1 MASGKNS
8 TRLKSAGSPTRQ
20 SPILKQIRTHSF
32 SILSLGFGV
41 AALSMLLGSTYA
53 PIGTISGENLVLI
66 EIQVLPGFYMKP
78 ITFFTFAMFL
88 CFAFG
93 LYAPPTRQRFLR
105 APASILRTVYIG
117 GWLVAM
123 GSAFEIAYNLVLW
136 SAALAVQGAINPD
149 IVSNPFP
156 LSANPTPINVVFA
169 VKIVVAIFFMAIFLI
184 DYVRRIDRIKQETA
198 LSARL
203 GRHAATVQ

>member
-1 MASGKNS
+1 MASGKS
-8 TRLKSAGSPTRQ
+8 SSRLRSAGSSTHRIR
-20 SPILKQIRTHSF
+20 ILEQIMANVF

-41 AALSMLLGSTYA
+41 AALAMLLGSTYA
-53 PIGTISGENLVLI
+53 PMGGVSGENLVLI
-66 EIQVLPGFYMKP
+66 EVQVLPGFYMKP

-93 LYAPPTRQRFLR
+93 LYAPPTRQKFLK
-105 APASILRTVYIG
+105 APAGMLRTVYIG
-117 GWLVAM
+117 AWLVAM

-149 IVSNPFP
+149 IVYNPFP

-169 VKIVVAIFFMAIFLI
+169 AKIVVAIFFMSLFLI
-184 DYVRRIDRIKQETA
+184 DYVRRIDRIRLETA

-203 GRHAATVQ
+203 GRRAVTVR